1 MSKASRQHGLQLG
14 LALLLGCLASQTGLA
29 ADNFVD
35 RSTRIAPASGSQPA
49 APASVAPVQV
59 SPATQSPQAP
69 VQPLDRV
76 EAVVNTDIITASEL
90 NERVAAISA
99 RLSAEG
105 ADRLPPENV
114 LRRQVLDRMILD
126 RIQLQLAERSGIRAD
141 DASIDQAIQNLAR
154 QNNLSVEQFREAL
167 GREGKDYARFRQ
179 EIRDRIVLGRLAQ
192 REVESRVTVTPDEEN
207 TLVKQAGA
215 QWGNSYDLQHLF
227 IALPDNASPAQV
239 QAQQAKAAA
248 LRAKL
253 EQGADF
259 AKLALAEG
267 DGQDAL
273 QGGRLGEKKAGELPP
288 DFVQVFNSMQVGQI
302 SPVLRT
308 PIGFHIFKLLGKKA
322 GKPTM
327 PEMEARHILIQAKT
341 PEEFAQAEKK
351 IGGIQRQLLQGKD
364 FSALAREYSQDPG
377 SASKGGD
384 LGWVRP
390 GVMVPS
396 FEQALFALKP
406 GEISGPVRSPFGIH
420 LIQAIALRQQ
430 EVPEKD
436 IREAAR
442 SQLRNRKAQERME
455 QWLREIRAESYVKIL
470 DPALQGGTTA
480 NAS

>member
-1 MSKASRQHGLQLG
+1 MMLKASRQHGLQIG
-14 LALLLGCLASQTGLA
+14 LALLLGCLAAQTGLA
-29 ADNFVD
+29 ADDFVD
-35 RSTRIAPASGSQPA
+35 RNTRIAPAPGSQPVAPAEAAPTQA
-49 APASVAPVQV
+49 APAIQGL
-59 SPATQSPQAP
+59 QAP
-69 VQPLDRV
+69 VEPLDRV

-90 NERVAAISA
+90 NERVAAIAAS
-99 RLSAEG
+99 LSAEG

-126 RIQLQLAERSGIRAD
+126 RIQLQLAERSGIRVD
-141 DASIDQAIQNLAR
+141 DASIDQAIQNIAR
-154 QNNLSVEQFREAL
+154 QNNLSVEQFREEL
-167 GREGKDYARFRQ
+167 GREGRDYARFRQ
-179 EIRDRIVLGRLAQ
+179 EIRDRIALARLAQ
-192 REVESRVTVTPDEEN
+192 REVESRVTVTADEEN

-239 QAQQAKAAA
+239 SQAQSKAEA
-248 LRAKL
+248 LRARL
-253 EQGADF
+253 ERGEDF

-273 QGGRLGEKKAGELPP
+273 QGGRLGEKRAGELPP
-288 DFVQVFNSMQVGQI
+288 EFVRVFNTMQAGQI

-308 PIGFHIFKLLGKKA
+308 PIGFHIFKLLDKKE
-322 GKPTM
+322 GKPTV
-327 PEMEARHILIQAKT
+327 PEMAARHILIQAKT
-341 PEEFAQAEKK
+341 PEEFAEAERK
-351 IGGIQRQLLQGKD
+351 IGQIQRQLLQGRD
-364 FSALAREYSQDPG
+364 FATLAREYSQDPG

-406 GEISGPVRSPFGIH
+406 GEISGPVRSTYGIH
-420 LIQAIALRQQ
+420 LIQAIAQRQQ

-436 IREAAR
+436 IRQAAR
-442 SQLRNRKAQERME
+442 SQLQNRKTQERME

-470 DPALQGGTTA
+470 DPALQGGA
-480 NAS
+480 ADAA